1 MPDRREVRY
10 VDVCCGPSV
19 THLDVTA
26 RDAAAAARIAP
37 WLRDVEGDS
46 TARDDGS
53 LSDDADAQA
62 PRITLVVGTDPHAP
76 IVEARCGARALVLY
90 APQRDGDVSSP
101 LRRASVD
108 EAIALGLSWALGAD
122 RVGCFDPLET
132 LFPMPHIRAEAWV
145 LDLHDGIETVLATL
159 LQIPEL
165 PRAERLVQLWCGA
178 GLPRG
183 HRVDALTTSFRAN
196 DADAWALLDPRAPLP
211 GRAAH
216 PHVLFATLVVS
227 GP

>member
-1 MPDRREVRY
+1 MRY
-10 VDVCCGPSV
+10 VDVCCGLRV
-19 THLDVTA
+19 TYLDVTA

-37 WLRDVEGDS
+37 WLRDVEGDA

-62 PRITLVVGTDPHAP
+62 PRIAIVVGTDPHAP
-76 IVEARCGARALVLY
+76 IVEARCGARTLALH
-90 APQRDGDVSSP
+90 APPSPRDASAP

-108 EAIALGLSWALGAD
+108 EAIALGFSWALGVE

-145 LDLHDGIETVLATL
+145 LDLRDGIEAVLATL
-159 LQIPEL
+159 PQIPKL
-165 PRAERLVQLWCGA
+165 PSADRLVQLWCGT
-178 GLPRG
+178 GLPRP
-183 HRVDALTTSFRAN
+183 HRVDALTAAFGAD
-196 DADAWALLDPRAPLP
+196 DADAWALLDPRTPLP

-216 PHVLFATLVVS
+216 PHVLVATLVVS
-227 GP
+227 VP